1 MCSDIFQKNVINV
14 ITEDTIN
21 IFKDIFVKI
30 WISKVLINKYIIPN
44 SMDMVVKYGGLS
56 SLLVNS

>member
-1 MCSDIFQKNVINV
+1 MVTTVDTRKRFMVTLVKVSMFKVSTKKN
-14 ITEDTIN
+14 
-21 IFKDIFVKI
+21 
-30 WISKVLINKYIIPN
+30 IIPK

>member
-1 MCSDIFQKNVINV
+1 MCQYFPKNYECNYR
-14 ITEDTIN
+14 DTRN
-21 IFKDIFVKI
+21 ILGIYLLKFDCPD
-30 WISKVLINKYIIPN
+30 SNKEIYYSN